1 MKTKLNKLTT
11 MVTNATG
18 RTGLKISK
26 HSPEI
31 LLVAGVVGIIGSTVL
46 ACRATLKLDTVVDE
60 AKVTVDRIN
69 DAKVNMDPEKYSE
82 TDAQKDLFIT
92 YMQTG
97 VKIFK
102 LYAPAITLGVLSIS
116 SILYS
121 HKIMKGRNV
130 ALMAAYKG
138 IDEAFKS
145 YRKRVVE
152 DLGVEKD
159 REYKYGVKKDSE
171 VVSVFDKDGNEIDRI
186 KKDIDVITDHSQ
198 YAVLFEEFMANGIK
212 NPHWN
217 RNAEYNMTHLKCQQ
231 NFANDLLQ
239 SRGHLFLN
247 EVYDMV
253 GGPEMRTPAGAIVGW
268 IKDSGDNF
276 VDFGIFDCSTDDND
290 KYDNA
295 ILLDFNVD
303 GVVYDKI

>member
-1 MKTKLNKLTT
+1 MKTLKLDKLTT
-11 MVTNATG
+11 AVTNATG
-18 RTGLKISK
+18 RTGLKIAK

-31 LLVAGVVGIIGSTVL
+31 LMVAGVVGIVASTVL
-46 ACRATLKLDTVVDE
+46 ACRATLKLDEVVDA

-69 DAKVNMDPEKYSE
+69 DAKVSMDPEKYSE

-97 VKIFK
+97 VKVFK

-121 HKIMKGRNV
+121 HKIMKGRNM
-130 ALMAAYKG
+130 ALMAAFKG
-138 IDEAFKS
+138 VDEAFKS

-159 REYKYGVKKDSE
+159 REYKYGVKKE
-171 VVSVFDKDGNEIDRI
+171 VITETITDEKGKTKEV
-186 KKDIDVITDHSQ
+186 KKVIDVLDGSQ
-198 YAVLFEEFMANGIK
+198 YAQIFDHNSSNWNK
-212 NPHWN
+212 NPD
-217 RNAEYNMTHLKCQQ
+217 YNMSFLKANQ
-231 NFANDLLQ
+231 NFANDILQ
-239 SRGHLFLN
+239 AKGHIFLN

-253 GGPEMRTPAGAIVGW
+253 DVPRTQAGAITGW
-268 IKDSGDNF
+268 VKGSGDDF
-276 VDFGIFDCSTDDND
+276 VDFGIFECNMANGESSIG
-290 KYDNA
+290 YDRA

-303 GVVYDKI
+303 GVIWDKI

>member
-1 MKTKLNKLTT
+1 MKLKLDKI
-11 MVTNATG
+11 TNAVTKVTG
-18 RTGLKISK
+18 RTGLKLAK

-31 LLVAGVVGIIGSTVL
+31 FLVAGVVGIVTSTFL
-46 ACRATLKLDTVVDE
+46 ACRATLKLDETLDV
-60 AKVTVDRIN
+60 AKSTVDRIN
-69 DAKVNMDPEKYSE
+69 EAKVNKDPEVYSE

-97 VKIFK
+97 VKVFK

-121 HKIMKGRNV
+121 HNIMKGRNV

-138 IDEAFKS
+138 LDETFKS

-152 DLGVEKD
+152 DLGTDKD
-159 REYKYGVKKDSE
+159 LEYKYGVKKIQTTEMAYTDAE
-171 VVSVFDKDGNEIDRI
+171 GVKHEAVTTDIKVVGN
-186 KKDIDVITDHSQ
+186 SQ
-198 YAVLFEEFMANGIK
+198 YAKLFNENS
-212 NPHWN
+212 PHWTKN
-217 RNAEYNMTHLKCQQ
+217 SDYNMSFLQCQQ

-239 SRGHLFLN
+239 ARGHLFLN
-247 EVYDMV
+247 EVYDMIW
-253 GGPEMRTPAGAIVGW
+253 GTEMRTPDGALVGW
-268 IKDSGDNF
+268 VKDSGDNF
-276 VDFGIFDCSTDDND
+276 VDFGIFDCHIPNGESNINFDRS
-290 KYDNA
+290 